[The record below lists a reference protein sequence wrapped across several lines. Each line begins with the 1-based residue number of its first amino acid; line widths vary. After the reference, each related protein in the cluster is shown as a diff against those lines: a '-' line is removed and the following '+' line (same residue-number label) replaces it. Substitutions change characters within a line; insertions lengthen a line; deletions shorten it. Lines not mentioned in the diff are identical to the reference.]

1 MKENK
6 KGRNTLYWGVSIVA
20 AIALAVVLFVLKDSI
35 WMALGGAVG
44 LMVAAALLRSFLDMS
59 YFRKLGKQV
68 DAILPLLHEDPDQY
82 IEKLNVIMGEP
93 TSLGLKQSKNINLA
107 AAYCQKGAYRIA
119 ADLL

>member
-20 AIALAVVLFVLKDSI
+20 AIALAVVLFVLKHSI

-68 DAILPLLHEDPDQY
+68 DAITCAYTNIFETEQIPDTGDHVPMMFFAVMMVVSGALL
-82 IEKLNVIMGEP
+82 MM
-93 TSLGLKQSKNINLA
+93 LKKRQHT
-107 AAYCQKGAYRIA
+107 
-119 ADLL
+119 